1 MSFWQPKSV
10 LQLLLLGF
18 LIVVAP
24 LGLAIMHTVQTL
36 GDLSE
41 KNRAVTAKVI
51 SLNRQGQGLQRD
63 LLDLERRGRQY
74 QALKNDELLDLFQRE
89 REMILVKLNELELLV
104 EKSPSVLAQLRQQL
118 VSLEPGRQNPDVLIE
133 QFSQVADARFAASE
147 WLKDEVDFRITA
159 HAQESDRIKDS
170 LLLMVLLMVLAT
182 LSLMLFFGYWI
193 NRPIQNIVEKIE
205 RLGHG
210 DLGKAITVSGPQ
222 EIRDVGLQ
230 LEWLRSRLDK
240 IDQQKLQFLR
250 HMSHELKTPLANLR
264 EGSDLLA
271 EEVLGGLTRQQQEVV
286 TIVQRNSIEL
296 QRLIENLLDYTHLSD
311 QVLNPEPVIITELA
325 SALLQNYRM
334 SIESKGLR
342 MTTQLDDSEIM
353 VDKQKLKVALDNLIS
368 NAVNYTPENG
378 EIEITGGIDRGLLDL
393 SVANSGSAIP
403 EQEREHLFKPFYQG
417 SSVRRGPIKG
427 SGIGLSVAQESIEAQ
442 GGSLQLVDHAS
453 LAVCF
458 RLICPLQEQ

>member
-182 LSLMLFFGYWI
+182 LSLMLFL
-193 NRPIQNIVEKIE
+193 V
-205 RLGHG
+205 
-210 DLGKAITVSGPQ
+210 T
-222 EIRDVGLQ
+222 GLIGQ
-230 LEWLRSRLDK
+230 FRISSRK
-240 IDQQKLQFLR
+240 
-250 HMSHELKTPLANLR
+250 
-264 EGSDLLA
+264 
-271 EEVLGGLTRQQQEVV
+271 
-286 TIVQRNSIEL
+286 
-296 QRLIENLLDYTHLSD
+296 
-311 QVLNPEPVIITELA
+311 
-325 SALLQNYRM
+325 
-334 SIESKGLR
+334 
-342 MTTQLDDSEIM
+342 
-353 VDKQKLKVALDNLIS
+353 
-368 NAVNYTPENG
+368 
-378 EIEITGGIDRGLLDL
+378 
-393 SVANSGSAIP
+393 
-403 EQEREHLFKPFYQG
+403 
-417 SSVRRGPIKG
+417 
-427 SGIGLSVAQESIEAQ
+427 
-442 GGSLQLVDHAS
+442 
-453 LAVCF
+453 
-458 RLICPLQEQ
+458 

>member
-1 MSFWQPKSV
+1 M
-10 LQLLLLGF
+10 
-18 LIVVAP
+18 
-24 LGLAIMHTVQTL
+24 
-36 GDLSE
+36 
-41 KNRAVTAKVI
+41 
-51 SLNRQGQGLQRD
+51 
-63 LLDLERRGRQY
+63 
-74 QALKNDELLDLFQRE
+74 
-89 REMILVKLNELELLV
+89 
-104 EKSPSVLAQLRQQL
+104 
-118 VSLEPGRQNPDVLIE
+118 
-133 QFSQVADARFAASE
+133 
-147 WLKDEVDFRITA
+147 
-159 HAQESDRIKDS
+159 
-170 LLLMVLLMVLAT
+170 
-182 LSLMLFFGYWI
+182 
-193 NRPIQNIVEKIE
+193 
-205 RLGHG
+205 GHG